1 MGSEEVDLSYLNPQ
15 RVKGFSFVKC
25 HPTSNFPS
33 VRGRGG
39 SEGGS
44 VRIIRASFYVS
55 YLNGPVPSRVFASML
70 L

>member
-1 MGSEEVDLSYLNPQ
+1 MGSEEVDLSYLDPQ
-15 RVKGFSFVKC
+15 RVEGFSFVKC

-55 YLNGPVPSRVFASML
+55 Y
-70 L
+70 